1 MRHSKVYCFTV
12 SWNQGLYGIFNQ
24 LQIVDRQTLL
34 VGLVI
39 ITLIVNVILG
49 VELYYTLHNRP
60 TQPVGGIP
68 INVSTVQIISPSSST
83 TTNTTSGATSTI
95 TTTQSSTT
103 NSGSSITTKQ
113 PQTYSF
119 SFKAE
124 FKIHVKEHGIY
135 IVGIKPNIT
144 FSQLYV
150 ILYFEDGQVVTLN
163 LNQTYVNVTIKEDDV
178 KVTAYIY
185 GKSYENLTPQQ
196 ILNDIGLY
204 FKFIGNSTNSNS
216 NENSDEFILVRDI
229 NLVKKL
235 FEIQPVS

>member
-1 MRHSKVYCFTV
+1 M
-12 SWNQGLYGIFNQ
+12 
-24 LQIVDRQTLL
+24 DRQTLL

-39 ITLIVNVILG
+39 ITLIVNVMLG

-103 NSGSSITTKQ
+103 NSGSSTTKQ

-135 IVGIKPNIT
+135 IVGIKPNT
-144 FSQLYV
+144 SFSQLYV

-163 LNQTYVNVTIKEDDV
+163 LNQTYANVTIKEDDV

-204 FKFIGNSTNSNS
+204 FKFIGNSTNSSS
-216 NENSDEFILVRDI
+216 NENSEEFILVRDI
-229 NLVKKL
+229 NPIKKL
-235 FEIQPVS
+235 SEIQTVS